1 MSLDTIPMTEEG
13 FKMYQ
18 EKLERLKTIVRSE
31 VAERIRHAKEF
42 GDISDN
48 AEYESAKVDQA
59 FVEGE
64 ILQLE
69 RLLSRAKIINRSDL
83 STDEVSLGATVE
95 IEEQP
100 NKRTFTIT
108 IVGTNEANIEKGTI
122 SNESPVGRAVL
133 NQKKGETVEVK
144 APAGSTKY
152 KIVKIGGVA

>member
-1 MSLDTIPMTEEG
+1 MASDIIPMTEEG

-31 VAERIRHAKEF
+31 VAERIRQAKEF

-69 RLLSRAKIINRSDL
+69 RLLSRAKIINREDL
-83 STDEVSLGATVE
+83 STTEVSLGATVE
-95 IEEQP
+95 IHDVSS
-100 NKRTFTIT
+100 KRIHTVT
-108 IVGTNEANIEKGTI
+108 IVGTNEANIEKGRI
-122 SNESPVGRAVL
+122 SNESPVGKAIL

-144 APAGSTKY
+144 SPGGHASY
-152 KIVKIGGVA
+152 KIVKIGGLA